1 MPRPKGLDL
10 TLNSPEEEARINAG
24 IAADPDTFEWT
35 DEEFARA
42 RPASEMMPPEIYQA
56 LVERRARG
64 PQKAPTKEMISVRL
78 DRDLVERLRATGPG
92 WQARINA
99 TLRKAVMG

>member
-1 MPRPKGLDL
+1 MKLKLRRNTPA
-10 TLNSPEEEARINAG
+10 EEAAIQAG
-24 IAADPDTFEWT
+24 IDADPENPEWT
-35 DEEFARA
+35 AEDFAQA
-42 RPASEMMPPEIYQA
+42 RPASEVMPPELYQA
-56 LVERRARG
+56 LIERRVRG

-92 WQARINA
+92 WQARIND

>member
-1 MPRPKGLDL
+1 MRAKVRMP
-10 TLNSPEEEARINAG
+10 SVEEDRRINAG

-35 DEEFARA
+35 DEEFAQA
-42 RPASEMMPPEIYQA
+42 RPASEVMPPELYQA
-56 LVERRARG
+56 LIERRVRG

-92 WQARINA
+92 WQARIND

>member
-1 MPRPKGLDL
+1 MP
-10 TLNSPEEEARINAG
+10 SVEEDRRINAG

-35 DEEFARA
+35 DEEFAQA
-42 RPASEMMPPEIYQA
+42 RPASEVMPPELYQA
-56 LVERRARG
+56 LIERRVRG

-92 WQARINA
+92 WQARIND

>member
-1 MPRPKGLDL
+1 MPRPKGIDL
-10 TLNSPEEEARINAG
+10 SPNSPEEEARIHAG

-35 DEEFARA
+35 DEEFAQA
-42 RPASEMMPPEIYQA
+42 RPAAEVMPPELYQA
-56 LVERRARG
+56 LIERRVRG

-92 WQARINA
+92 WQARIND

>member
-1 MPRPKGLDL
+1 MPRPKGIDL
-10 TLNSPEEEARINAG
+10 SPNSPEEEARIQAG

-35 DEEFARA
+35 DEDFAQA
-42 RPASEMMPPEIYQA
+42 RPAAEVMPPELYQA
-56 LVERRARG
+56 LVERRVRG
-64 PQKAPTKEMISVRL
+64 PQKAPTKQMISVRL

-92 WQARINA
+92 WQARIND

>member
-1 MPRPKGLDL
+1 MRAKVRMPSADEDR
-10 TLNSPEEEARINAG
+10 RINAG

-35 DEEFARA
+35 DEEFAQA
-42 RPASEMMPPEIYQA
+42 RPAAEVMPPELYQA
-56 LVERRARG
+56 LIERRVRG

-92 WQARINA
+92 WQARIND

>member
-1 MPRPKGLDL
+1 MKLKLRRNTP
-10 TLNSPEEEARINAG
+10 TEEAAIQAG
-24 IAADPDTFEWT
+24 IDADPENPEWT
-35 DEEFARA
+35 AEDFAQA
-42 RPASEMMPPEIYQA
+42 RPASEVMPPELYQA
-56 LVERRARG
+56 LVERRVRG

-92 WQARINA
+92 WQARINE

>member
-1 MPRPKGLDL
+1 MRAKVRIP
-10 TLNSPEEEARINAG
+10 SAEEDRRINAG

-35 DEEFARA
+35 DEEFAQA
-42 RPASEMMPPEIYQA
+42 RPASEVMPPELYQA
-56 LVERRARG
+56 LVERRVRG

-92 WQARINA
+92 WQARINE

>member
-1 MPRPKGLDL
+1 MKLKLRRNTPA
-10 TLNSPEEEARINAG
+10 EEAAIQAG
-24 IAADPDTFEWT
+24 IDADPENPEWT
-35 DEEFARA
+35 AEDFAQA
-42 RPASEMMPPEIYQA
+42 RPASEVMPPELYQA
-56 LVERRARG
+56 LVERRVRG

-92 WQARINA
+92 WQARINE